1 MKDLRCIRNWN
12 ILLKS
17 AEQQILDI
25 ASQEA
30 NSVGAVDDGL
40 KVRETAQWAGL
51 GDGCRSPEERS

>member
-17 AEQQILDI
+17 AEQQILET

-30 NSVGAVDDGL
+30 NSVGDVDDGL
-40 KVRETAQWAGL
+40 KGGETAPWAGF
-51 GDGCRSPEERS
+51 GDSCRSPEERS